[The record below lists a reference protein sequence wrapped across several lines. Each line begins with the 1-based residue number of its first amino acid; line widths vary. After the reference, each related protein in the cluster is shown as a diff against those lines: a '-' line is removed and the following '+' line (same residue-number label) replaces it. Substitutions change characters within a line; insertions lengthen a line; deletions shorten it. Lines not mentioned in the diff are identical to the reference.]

1 MGGKSLDSMQVLL
14 QSVGVGD
21 RETSVVSSGMCAWM
35 YGVS

>member
-1 MGGKSLDSMQVLL
+1 MQVLL
-14 QSVGVGD
+14 QSVGVGVGD